1 MLPEQDYLAQF
12 NGDTEQPEYINMA
25 KNLTKKLKRQGTDD
39 SYVRQ
44 QAHDI
49 AEEQTIALDI
59 NENDINTE
67 IVGMLAEEILMKTEF
82 FGDSPKDFGWFFGD
96 SPKDFSGNGKL
107 FGESPKHF
115 FFR

>member
-1 MLPEQDYLAQF
+1 MTYLNILF

-82 FGDSPKDFGWFFGD
+82 FDLFK
-96 SPKDFSGNGKL
+96 GNVRGQVGL
-107 FGESPKHF
+107 VQQSQLS
-115 FFR
+115 RL

>member
-1 MLPEQDYLAQF
+1 MTYLNILF

-49 AEEQTIALDI
+49 VEEQTIALDI

-82 FGDSPKDFGWFFGD
+82 FDLFK
-96 SPKDFSGNGKL
+96 GNVRGQVGL
-107 FGESPKHF
+107 VQQSQLS
-115 FFR
+115 RL